1 MLFCHI
7 YVFFIHFLPERKRE
21 IRTIRKKRFVW
32 FEICLIA
39 PFSLIAFKQTIRQFF
54 FCFSFISANIT
65 TLTITLKQKEDS
77 TNLSNCS
84 WMNSFKNCWI
94 LLSFYNYPLAML
106 PIIWTTVSFSK
117 DNKCWTDRDDI
128 EDSRFF
134 WLTSVQSSRRD
145 FGYNIISINTILR
158 RIHLE

>member
-1 MLFCHI
+1 MEMFSFCFSLFIFFWCLLFCHI
-7 YVFFIHFLPERKRE
+7 YVFLFIFYLRERERYAPSE
-21 IRTIRKKRFVW
+21 KRFDW

-94 LLSFYNYPLAML
+94 LLSFYNDPLAMFADHL
-106 PIIWTTVSFSK
+106 
-117 DNKCWTDRDDI
+117 NDRI
-128 EDSRFF
+128 FF
-134 WLTSVQSSRRD
+134 KGQ
-145 FGYNIISINTILR
+145 
-158 RIHLE
+158 

>member
-1 MLFCHI
+1 MEMFRFCFSLFIFLMFVILSYLC
-7 YVFFIHFLPERKRE
+7 FFYSFFTWEKERD
-21 IRTIRKKRFVW
+21 THHPKKRFVW

-94 LLSFYNYPLAML
+94 LLSFYNDPLAMFADHL
-106 PIIWTTVSFSK
+106 
-117 DNKCWTDRDDI
+117 NDRI
-128 EDSRFF
+128 FF
-134 WLTSVQSSRRD
+134 KGQ
-145 FGYNIISINTILR
+145 
-158 RIHLE
+158 